1 MLAVPDVTPGSAA
14 EKAGIKPNDIIV
26 EFDGQPIEK
35 ADQFRKLVA
44 MKKPGSEVQ
53 IIVLRD
59 GKKQTLTA
67 KLEER
72 PSNEQLASG
81 TKEQVSEKLGLT
93 VQNLT
98 DDLAKQLELAGQKG
112 VVVTDVES
120 GSPAAM
126 AGIRPGSL
134 IQEVNRK
141 PVETVKEFKEA
152 VDAAAKEGKVM
163 LRVRYEK
170 SSIFVVLTIP
180 KD

>member
-1 MLAVPDVTPGSAA
+1 
-14 EKAGIKPNDIIV
+14 
-26 EFDGQPIEK
+26 
-35 ADQFRKLVA
+35 

-53 IIVLRD
+53 ITVLRD
-59 GKKQTLTA
+59 GKKLTLTA

-72 PSNEQLASG
+72 PSNEQLASN

-93 VQNLT
+93 VQNLNEDT
-98 DDLAKQLELAGQKG
+98 AKQFGFVGQKG
-112 VVVTDVES
+112 VLVTDVES

-126 AGIRPGSL
+126 AGIKPGSL

-141 PVETVKEFKEA
+141 PVENVKEFKETA
-152 VDAAAKEGKVM
+152 DAAAKEGKVM